1 MKYPSSVRIYYFRA
15 VSLTFRL
22 RGEKGWDWSLGGFRS
37 TDSMA
42 DRTAIDNSRI
52 LASMNLIFF
61 SSSMPFLSRLF
72 LSFVSFRIIEEGL
85 WNDSIKVKNI
95 SRCLFR
101 LNDQNKEY
109 TVNKEINYVNN

>member
-1 MKYPSSVRIYYFRA
+1 
-15 VSLTFRL
+15 
-22 RGEKGWDWSLGGFRS
+22 
-37 TDSMA
+37 MA